1 MSEKIKVNEDFIQ
14 SLISGAA
21 WRESEISKPIVEETE
36 TAEAEEEV
44 VVEEETHICPLCE
57 SSLSEEL
64 SEEAMDAH
72 IDMLQ
77 LIVNED
83 EEAVEEMYDDED
95 DDEKPEAEEEGDD
108 SEMTP
113 KEKAMT
119 KIKNKIG
126 NKAKGKKKVAE
137 MGNSSIEGEEGEEGE
152 DDEKALN
159 KAKRD
164 VATKTLRTKRK

>member
-1 MSEKIKVNEDFIQ
+1 MSEKIKVNEDFVK

-21 WRESEISKPIVEETE
+21 WRETEVSKPIVEETE

-44 VVEEETHICPLCE
+44 VVVEEETHTCPLCE

-83 EEAVEEMYDDED
+83 EEAVEEMYEDDDE
-95 DDEKPEAEEEGDD
+95 DEKPEATEKDDD

-113 KEKAMT
+113 KEKAMAA
-119 KIKNKIG
+119 IKKKLG
-126 NKAKGKKKVAE
+126 KKAKGKK
-137 MGNSSIEGEEGEEGE
+137 
-152 DDEKALN
+152 EKAP
-159 KAKRD
+159 A
-164 VATKTLRTKRK
+164 

>member
-21 WRESEISKPIVEETE
+21 WRESEISKPIVEETD

-95 DDEKPEAEEEGDD
+95 DEDAPED
-108 SEMTP
+108 SEMKKKTP
-113 KEKAMT
+113 KDLAME

-126 NKAKGKKKVAE
+126 KKAKGKKKVAE
-137 MGNSSIEGEEGEEGE
+137 MGNSSIEGAEKK
-152 DDEKALN
+152 DDEKDLEDAEMGAA
-159 KAKRD
+159 KAR
-164 VATKTLRTKRK
+164 LRTKRN

>member
-44 VVEEETHICPLCE
+44 VVEEETHTCPLCE

-83 EEAVEEMYDDED
+83 EEAVEEMYEDDDED
-95 DDEKPEAEEEGDD
+95 EDEKPEATEKDDD

-113 KEKAMT
+113 KEKAMAA
-119 KIKNKIG
+119 IKKKLG
-126 NKAKGKKKVAE
+126 KKAKGKK
-137 MGNSSIEGEEGEEGE
+137 
-152 DDEKALN
+152 EKAP
-159 KAKRD
+159 A
-164 VATKTLRTKRK
+164 

>member
-1 MSEKIKVNEDFIQ
+1 MSEKIKVNEDFVK

-21 WRESEISKPIVEETE
+21 WRETEVSKPIVEETE

-44 VVEEETHICPLCE
+44 VVEEETHTCPLCE

-83 EEAVEEMYDDED
+83 EEAVEEMYEDDDED
-95 DDEKPEAEEEGDD
+95 DDEDDEDAPKAPED
-108 SEMTP
+108 SEMKKKTP
-113 KEKAMT
+113 KELAME
-119 KIKNKIG
+119 KIKKKLG
-126 NKAKGKKKVAE
+126 KKAKGKK
-137 MGNSSIEGEEGEEGE
+137 
-152 DDEKALN
+152 DKAP
-159 KAKRD
+159 A
-164 VATKTLRTKRK
+164 

>member
-44 VVEEETHICPLCE
+44 VVEEETHTCPLCE

-95 DDEKPEAEEEGDD
+95 DEDAPED
-108 SEMTP
+108 SEMKKKTP
-113 KEKAMT
+113 KEIAME

-126 NKAKGKKKVAE
+126 KKSKGKKKVAE

>member
-1 MSEKIKVNEDFIQ
+1 MSEKIKVNEDFVK

-21 WRESEISKPIVEETE
+21 WRETEVSKPIVEETE

-44 VVEEETHICPLCE
+44 VVEEETHTCPLCE

-83 EEAVEEMYDDED
+83 EEAVEEMYEDDDED
-95 DDEKPEAEEEGDD
+95 EDEKPEATEKDDD

-113 KEKAMT
+113 KEKAMAA
-119 KIKNKIG
+119 IKKKLG
-126 NKAKGKKKVAE
+126 KKAKGKK
-137 MGNSSIEGEEGEEGE
+137 
-152 DDEKALN
+152 EKAP
-159 KAKRD
+159 A
-164 VATKTLRTKRK
+164 

>member
-83 EEAVEEMYDDED
+83 EEAVEEMYDDE
-95 DDEKPEAEEEGDD
+95 KPEAEEEGDD

-126 NKAKGKKKVAE
+126 NKAKGKKAKGKKKVAE
-137 MGNSSIEGEEGEEGE
+137 MGNSSIEGAEEK

-159 KAKRD
+159 KAKRV
-164 VATKTLRTKRK
+164 VATKTLRTKRD